1 MMVLNQPVY
10 VSSVGGSSLPLGM
23 AVNVQSEGM
32 ASNSQTGS
40 SSREE
45 ASSPSSP
52 ASTDDLRNVLRQQL
66 EYYFSKDNL
75 ATDKYLCEFCVWSRF
90 SVIAGVVVLH
100 SVATLKCLTPFF
112 LQV

>member
-1 MMVLNQPVY
+1 MVLNQPVY
-10 VSSVGGSSLPLGM
+10 VSSVGGSSVPLGM

-40 SSREE
+40 SSQEE
-45 ASSPSSP
+45 ASSPTSP

-75 ATDKYLCEFCVWSRF
+75 ATDKYLCEFVC
-90 SVIAGVVVLH
+90 GLG
-100 SVATLKCLTPFF
+100 LGL
-112 LQV
+112 LQVY